1 MDYFSKFLRSNT
13 QPTPKAEID
22 HAQEFHKSWVLIK
35 NTLLHPDER
44 QLTRGINST
53 DVPAH
58 LQSMVDS
65 LVWESTRTEE
75 GATGACLEY
84 LLKNDVLGTLV
95 KLSEADRP
103 FGIQAEVLRAVQNM
117 VVLLDEQFLV
127 HSAVH
132 KAVLRL
138 LRSCVGD
145 DFQEQLDGR
154 NKPMGAAGNTT
165 RTQPSE
171 YEEDLVN
178 LLCILCSRIRTY
190 RELLMIFFHDKQWY
204 RPEPLFAVEEEDED
218 EEVEE
223 EEEVGPSTATE
234 QPTEQPTADA
244 NAQRPPSPS
253 PSLQTDGSGLGSST
267 TKKPEYEFL
276 LFNYLL
282 RFAHR
287 EGQIGDFARAG
298 LLFLM
303 DVAMSPVD
311 PSHKANGEDLRTSTS
326 TISTS
331 DHDPNTDAALALAE
345 YILDGDF
352 SDVLAAG
359 LAAVYSL
366 LPTKLEV
373 KPPIS
378 AETAPG
384 TAMILGSSTAPD
396 LPPEE
401 KETLDAE
408 RERSRAM
415 GLEESSSPDFKGRLD
430 HFLKLLEFL
439 QDVFRRNKAHDNSD
453 DSLDPSTLVGSAIV
467 QNILD
472 AFRRV
477 FLENILYPSVL
488 ECSDADGSAVAVMSY
503 IEIMIRTLENG
514 QLADLLIDFLMSE
527 DNSEDLSSSRP
538 RPRSMLNLGGKL
550 PPSSTSQTELNKQA
564 KQRRR
569 KSTAMT
575 LLEMEAPG
583 AHRQSSYFT
592 SMGRFTLKD
601 LILTSLRSKS
611 QPTATAALQLL
622 QSLLLQYC
630 TLCVDR
636 LLVVIP
642 DRQATSFPQPAILPG
657 AFEDASPPSSKPADD
672 DDDDETFVYPGAEG
686 TDEAESVR
694 PKSVVVFSQPD
705 TTYATHEREMGLYLQ
720 LVSRVDPNHTEDAF
734 STGYDHYLRDALF
747 SIQSQSCFRMDVD
760 PDDRAKLKH
769 RLNPNDPVLSLVL
782 DSLRK
787 FFSNTPET
795 NMALTGVLATLALC
809 PDRSLAGWLTFAPKD
824 SPTPSNAR
832 DQDAVVSYED
842 DGDDRSIDFR
852 IEEKLASESL
862 GLPASSMDEQSR
874 PVIYSI
880 FHGLVSQ
887 LERYRLMVENF
898 DQYLMER
905 RQGLL
910 FNENLTDALTLALDF
925 DSGITPKSAGFGGA
939 WSMLSSPVEAPQ
951 RPKPKSKQS
960 ASSTLVSF
968 LTPKKNKAARPT
980 PSEPTTPSRGG
991 SRAVDASP
999 FGPHYQKT
1007 GAIVVE
1013 PFLAPAPSSGP
1024 WTPAKSRKWNADEED
1039 VFGSSGQ
1046 WGEKQ
1051 TSQVVDDSDEEEEEE
1066 KSQIA
1071 HVTLSHLLDNVVIL
1085 EESIKELVAI
1095 IHARRSLG
1103 IDSIRYL

>member
-1 MDYFSKFLRSNT
+1 MDYFSKFLRSGT
-13 QPTPKAEID
+13 QPAPKAEID

-44 QLTRGINST
+44 QLTRGIKST

-58 LQSMVDS
+58 LQSMVDA

-75 GATGACLEY
+75 GTTGACLEY

-95 KLSEADRP
+95 KLSESDRP

-138 LRSCVGD
+138 LRNCVGD
-145 DFQEQLDGR
+145 DLQEQLDGR
-154 NKPMGAAGNTT
+154 NKPMGAAGNAS

-204 RPEPLFAVEEEDED
+204 RPEPLFSVEEEDE
-218 EEVEE
+218 EE
-223 EEEVGPSTATE
+223 EDEGAKGEKPE
-234 QPTEQPTADA
+234 IPEDP
-244 NAQRPPSPS
+244 NAPQRPKSPAPS
-253 PSLQTDGSGLGSST
+253 QHTDGSGLGSSTT

-282 RFAHR
+282 RFVHR

-311 PSHKANGEDLRTSTS
+311 ASQKASEDELRTSSS
-326 TISTS
+326 TMSVPEN
-331 DHDPNTDAALALAE
+331 DPSTDAALALAE

-373 KPPIS
+373 KPPVPADATS
-378 AETAPG
+378 GA
-384 TAMILGSSTAPD
+384 AMILGSSVAEISQD
-396 LPPEE
+396 EQEKLEE
-401 KETLDAE
+401 E

-415 GLEESSSPDFKGRLD
+415 GVEESSSPDFKARLD

-439 QDVFRRNKAHDNSD
+439 QDIFRRNVPRD
-453 DSLDPSTLVGSAIV
+453 DSFDPSSLVGSAIV
-467 QNILD
+467 QSILD
-472 AFRRV
+472 AVRRV
-477 FLENILYPSVL
+477 FLENILYPSIL

-503 IEIMIRTLENG
+503 IEIMIRTLDGG
-514 QLADLLIDFLMSE
+514 QLADLLIDFLTSE
-527 DNSEDLSSSRP
+527 DSTDDLDHSRN
-538 RPRSMLNLGGKL
+538 RPHSTLTLGGKL
-550 PPSSTSQTELNKQA
+550 PPSSMSQAELSRKA

-575 LLEMEAPG
+575 LLEMEAPE
-583 AHRQSSYFT
+583 ARRKSSYFT

-611 QPTATAALQLL
+611 KPTATAALQLL

-630 TLCVDR
+630 TICVDR

-642 DRQATSFPQPAILPG
+642 DPQATSFPQPAILP
-657 AFEDASPPSSKPADD
+657 DAIEEFSPPPPEEDS
-672 DDDDETFVYPGAEG
+672 DDEEAFVYPG
-686 TDEAESVR
+686 TDDTTKTQDAH
-694 PKSVVVFSQPD
+694 PKLSTIIFSQPD
-705 TTYATHEREMGLYLQ
+705 TTYWTHEREMGLYLT
-720 LVSRVDPNHTEDAF
+720 LVSRVDPNHSADAF
-734 STGYDHYLRDALF
+734 STGYDHYLRDALL
-747 SIQSQSCFRMDVD
+747 SIQSQPCFRLDIE
-760 PDDRAKLKH
+760 PEARAKLKH

-782 DSLRK
+782 ESLRK
-787 FFSNTPET
+787 FFSNTPEM

-809 PDRSLAGWLTFAPKD
+809 PDRSLAGWLTFAPKE
-824 SPTPSNAR
+824 SSTPSGVR
-832 DQDAVVSYED
+832 EPEDDSLPYED

-852 IEEKLASESL
+852 IEEKLASESHT
-862 GLPASSMDEQSR
+862 LPASSMDEQSR
-874 PVIYSI
+874 PVIHTI

-887 LERYRLMVENF
+887 LERYRQMVDNF

-925 DSGITPKSAGFGGA
+925 EGGIAPKSAGVA
-939 WSMLSSPVEAPQ
+939 LVQSPATEAPP
-951 RPKPKSKQS
+951 RPKPQPKS
-960 ASSTLVSF
+960 ASSSIMSF
-968 LTPKKNKAARPT
+968 LTPKKNRPSKPT
-980 PSEPTTPSRGG
+980 PSEPSTPSRGP

-1007 GAIVVE
+1007 GSITVE
-1013 PFLAPAPSSGP
+1013 PYLAPAPSSGP
-1024 WTPAKSRKWNADEED
+1024 WTPAKSRKWNADDED
-1039 VFGSSGQ
+1039 VFGSTGQ
-1046 WGEKQ
+1046 WGDGPAE
-1051 TSQVVDDSDEEEEEE
+1051 SQGIVDDSDEEEER
-1066 KSQIA
+1066 SQIT
-1071 HVTLSHLLDNVVIL
+1071 HVTLSQLLDNVVIL

>member
-13 QPTPKAEID
+13 QPTPKTEVD

-44 QLTRGINST
+44 QLTRGIKST
-53 DVPAH
+53 DVPTH

-95 KLSEADRP
+95 KLSESDRP

-138 LRSCVGD
+138 LRNCVGD
-145 DFQEQLDGR
+145 DIQEQLDGR
-154 NKPMGAAGNTT
+154 NKPMGAAGNASH
-165 RTQPSE
+165 TQPSE

-204 RPEPLFAVEEEDED
+204 RPEPLFAVEEEDE
-218 EEVEE
+218 EE
-223 EEEVGPSTATE
+223 EEAEHTASSN
-234 QPTEQPTADA
+234 QSGDY
-244 NAQRPPSPS
+244 PPSESTLSQFPTSPAPS
-253 PSLQTDGSGLGSST
+253 QQTDNHGLNSST
-267 TKKPEYEFL
+267 TKKNEYEFL

-282 RFAHR
+282 RFVHR

-311 PSHKANGEDLRTSTS
+311 LSHKPEESLRASTS
-326 TISTS
+326 TLLTQ
-331 DHDPNTDAALALAE
+331 DPDPNTDAALALAE
-345 YILDGDF
+345 YVLDGDF

-373 KPPIS
+373 RPPATVES
-378 AETAPG
+378 ASG
-384 TAMILGSSTAPD
+384 TAMILGSSAGPEVS
-396 LPPEE
+396 PEE
-401 KETLDAE
+401 KEKVEAE
-408 RERSRAM
+408 KERSRAM
-415 GLEESSSPDFKGRLD
+415 GLEESSSPDFKARLD

-439 QDVFRRNKAHDNSD
+439 QDVFRRNKVHDTAD
-453 DSLDPSTLVGSAIV
+453 GTLDPSALVGSAIV
-467 QNILD
+467 QSILD
-472 AFRRV
+472 AVRRV
-477 FLENILYPSVL
+477 FLENILYPSIL

-514 QLADLLIDFLMSE
+514 PLTDLLIDFLMSE
-527 DNSEDLSSSRP
+527 DNNEDLSASRP
-538 RPRSMLNLGGKL
+538 RPHSMLNLGGKAP
-550 PPSSTSQTELNKQA
+550 PPSASQAELKR
-564 KQRRR
+564 RRR
-569 KSTAMT
+569 KSTAMA
-575 LLEMEAPG
+575 LLEMEAPD
-583 AHRQSSYFT
+583 ARKQSSYFT

-601 LILTSLRSKS
+601 LLVTSLRSKS

-622 QSLLLQYC
+622 QSLLFQYC
-630 TLCVDR
+630 ALSVDR

-642 DRQATSFPQPAILPG
+642 DSQATSFPQPAFLPG
-657 AFEDASPPSSKPADD
+657 AIEDVLPPSPKHVDD
-672 DDDDETFVYPGAEG
+672 DDDDETFVYPGSEDTKQAEP
-686 TDEAESVR
+686 VH
-694 PKSVVVFSQPD
+694 PKSVIVFTQPD
-705 TTYATHEREMGLYLQ
+705 TTYWTHEREMGLYLA
-720 LVSRVDPNHTEDAF
+720 LVSRVDPNHAEDAF
-734 STGYDHYLRDALF
+734 STGYDHYLRDAIF
-747 SIQSQSCFRMDVD
+747 SIQSQSCFWRDVD
-760 PDDRAKLKH
+760 PEARAKLKH
-769 RLNPNDPVLSLVL
+769 RLNPNDAILSLVL
-782 DSLRK
+782 QSLRR
-787 FFSNTPET
+787 FFSNSPEA

-809 PDRSLAGWLTFAPKD
+809 PDRSLAGWLTFAHRE
-824 SPTPSNAR
+824 STTPHE
-832 DQDAVVSYED
+832 QDDLMPYDD

-852 IEEKLASESL
+852 IEEKLASESSA
-862 GLPASSMDEQSR
+862 LPATSMDEQSR
-874 PVIYSI
+874 PVVHSI
-880 FHGLVSQ
+880 FHGLVGQ
-887 LERYRLMVENF
+887 LERYRQMVQNF
-898 DQYLMER
+898 DQYLRER

-925 DSGITPKSAGFGGA
+925 DTGATQKSAGFGGSTA
-939 WSMLSSPVEAPQ
+939 LSPPVEAPTK
-951 RPKPKSKQS
+951 PKPKPTQS
-960 ASSTLVSF
+960 VQSFVSF
-968 LTPKKNKAARPT
+968 LTPKKSKSAKPP
-980 PSEPTTPSRGG
+980 PSEPTTPSRGA
-991 SRAVDASP
+991 RALEASP

-1013 PFLAPAPSSGP
+1013 PYRAPAPSSGP
-1024 WTPAKSRKWNADEED
+1024 WTPAKSRKFNPDEED

-1046 WGEKQ
+1046 WGEVP
-1051 TSQVVDDSDEEEEEE
+1051 TPSQIVDESEEEDDGP
-1066 KSQIA
+1066 KIA
-1071 HVTLSHLLDNVVIL
+1071 HVTLSQLLDNVVIL